1 MWHRPQRDVEEDEEM
16 RAPGF
21 FARIKM
27 AAEAARDLVA
37 TRAEIFKA
45 EAAEKGA
52 VVGRGAAAFVIAAAA
67 GGLAVLVLTA
77 LIAVLLS
84 MLFGSVW
91 AGLLGTFVLYLIV
104 AGAAAMLGVK
114 AFKNFKPLAFPE
126 TSRGLKEDWE
136 AVRGA
141 LKPAPEREDGTNV
154 EQRFRAGS
162 E

>member
-1 MWHRPQRDVEEDEEM
+1 MWKRDRMERVEEPK
-16 RAPGF
+16 PGI

-27 AAEAARDLVA
+27 AAEAAKQLVA
-37 TRAEIFKA
+37 TRTEIFKA

-52 VVGRGAAAFVIAAAA
+52 VVTRGAVAFVIAAVV
-67 GGLAVLVLTA
+67 GWLAVLVLTA

-91 AGLLGTFVLYLIV
+91 AGLLGTFVLYLLG
-104 AGAAAMLGVK
+104 AGGAAFAGIK
-114 AFKNFKPLAFPE
+114 TFKNFKPFGFPE
-126 TSRGLKEDWE
+126 TSRGLKEDVE
-136 AVRGA
+136 AIRGA
-141 LKPAPEREDGTNV
+141 LKAPPEHEDGSDL

>member
-1 MWHRPQRDVEEDEEM
+1 MWSRREAVDVEEPK
-16 RAPGF
+16 PGI

-27 AAEAARDLVA
+27 AHDAAHELLA

-45 EAAEKGA
+45 EAAQKA
-52 VVGRGAAAFVIAAAA
+52 TVVGRGAAALVIAAVF
-67 GGLAVLVLTA
+67 GWVAVLVLTA

-91 AGLLGTFVLYLIV
+91 AGLLGTFLLYLLV
-104 AGAAAMLGVK
+104 AGGAAFAGIK
-114 AFKNFKPLAFPE
+114 AFKNFKPLDFPE
-126 TSRGLKEDWE
+126 TRRGLKEDVA

-141 LKPAPEREDGTNV
+141 LKAPPEREDREDL

>member
-1 MWHRPQRDVEEDEEM
+1 MAMWNRREAEM
-16 RAPGF
+16 EVGEPAPGI

-27 AAEAARDLVA
+27 AGEAARELAA
-37 TRAEIFKA
+37 TRAEILKA

-52 VVGRGAAAFVIAAAA
+52 VVARGAAAFVIAAVA
-67 GGLAVLVLTA
+67 GWIAVLVLTA

-91 AGLLGTFVLYLIV
+91 AGLLGTFVLYLV
-104 AGAAAMLGVK
+104 AAGIAAMMGVK
-114 AFKNFKPLAFPE
+114 AFKDFKPFAFPE
-126 TSRGLKEDWE
+126 TSRGLKEDWD

-141 LKPAPEREDGTNV
+141 LKPPPEREDSEDL

>member
-1 MWHRPQRDVEEDEEM
+1 MWSRREAVEEVEEPK
-16 RAPGF
+16 PGI

-27 AAEAARDLVA
+27 AHAAAHQLIA

-45 EAAEKGA
+45 EAAQKSA
-52 VVGRGAAAFVIAAAA
+52 VVARGAAAFVIAAVV
-67 GGLAVLVLTA
+67 GWVAVLVLTA

-91 AGLLGTFVLYLIV
+91 AGLLGTFVLYLLG
-104 AGAAAMLGVK
+104 AGGAAFAGIK
-114 AFKNFKPLAFPE
+114 TFKNFKLLAFPE
-126 TSRGLKEDWE
+126 TSRGLKEDVE
-136 AVRGA
+136 AIRGA
-141 LKPAPEREDGTNV
+141 LKPPAQREDGTDV